1 MNWRFWKRRE
11 QASPVAHPLERE
23 NHALLQEQATFL
35 KGLQT
40 GHLAL
45 QEQQQ
50 ETVRLVNNLAR
61 MQYRWNQAQTEKLD
75 RALQEQRDSS
85 DREKSFETS
94 VHGLLVLLDDMEAIV
109 EHADTS
115 VDNPWLGVIGQWQKQ
130 IKLLLQELGVEPI
143 SHLGTLFDPKTAEAM
158 DTVSKEEAAQKVQS
172 GWQGIF
178 EPYTVVDIIRKGY
191 RLVDGKVIRKAQVVT
206 IEEEPHASN

>member
-1 MNWRFWKRRE
+1 M
-11 QASPVAHPLERE
+11 
-23 NHALLQEQATFL
+23 

-75 RALQEQRDSS
+75 RALQDQRDSS